1 MERQPMQ
8 VFVNGDAMEIVEGA
22 TVADLVRQLTDDPRG
37 MAIERNREI
46 VPKSAHATTQLADG
60 DRLEVVQF
68 VGGG

>member
-1 MERQPMQ
+1 MQ

-60 DRLEVVQF
+60 DGLEVVQF

>member
-1 MERQPMQ
+1 
-8 VFVNGDAMEIVEGA
+8 MEIADGS

-60 DRLEVVQF
+60 DKLEVVQF

>member
-1 MERQPMQ
+1 MQ
-8 VFVNGDAMEIVEGA
+8 VYVNGDPFELEAGSS
-22 TVADLVRQLTDDPRG
+22 VADLVAKLTDDPRG

-46 VPKSAHATTQLADG
+46 VPKSQHEITLLEEC

>member
-1 MERQPMQ
+1 MQ
-8 VFVNGDAMEIVEGA
+8 VYVNGDPFELEAGSS
-22 TVADLVRQLTDDPRG
+22 VADPVAKLTDDPRG

-46 VPKSAHATTQLADG
+46 VPKSQHEITLLEEG

>member
-1 MERQPMQ
+1 MR
-8 VFVNGDAMEIVEGA
+8 VLVNGDAMEIADGS

-60 DRLEVVQF
+60 DKLEVVQF

>member
-1 MERQPMQ
+1 MQ
-8 VFVNGDAMEIVEGA
+8 VFVNGDEFQIEDGA
-22 TVADLVRQLTDDPRG
+22 SLSDLVARLTDDPRG

-46 VPKSAHATTQLADG
+46 VPKSLHASTILEPG

>member
-1 MERQPMQ
+1 MQ

>member
-1 MERQPMQ
+1 
-8 VFVNGDAMEIVEGA
+8 
-22 TVADLVRQLTDDPRG
+22 

-46 VPKSAHATTQLADG
+46 VPKSQHEITLLEEG

>member
-1 MERQPMQ
+1 MQ

-22 TVADLVRQLTDDPRG
+22 TVADLVGQLTDDPRG

-46 VPKSAHATTQLADG
+46 VPKSAHSTTQLAEG

>member
-1 MERQPMQ
+1 MQ
-8 VFVNGDAMEIVEGA
+8 VFVNGDPIEIEDGA
-22 TVADLVRQLTDDPRG
+22 SVADLVRKLTDDPRG

-46 VPKSAHATTQLADG
+46 VPKSQHAATQLTEG

>member
-1 MERQPMQ
+1 MQ
-8 VFVNGDAMEIVEGA
+8 VFVNGDPFQIEADA
-22 TVADLVRQLTDDPRG
+22 TVADLVSKLTDDPRG

-46 VPKSAHATTQLADG
+46 VPKSEHATTQLEEG